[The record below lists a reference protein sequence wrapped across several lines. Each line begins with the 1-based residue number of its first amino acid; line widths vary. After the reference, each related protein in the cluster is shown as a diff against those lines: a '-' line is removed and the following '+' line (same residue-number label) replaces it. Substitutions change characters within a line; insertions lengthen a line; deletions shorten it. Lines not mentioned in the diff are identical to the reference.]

1 MKRAGG
7 GAEKMTHRTIVDV
20 VEFTLASKAQVSLSE
35 GSGQQPK
42 VHYRSG
48 SNILLDFDGSLI

>member
-7 GAEKMTHRTIVDV
+7 SEKLTNRTIVDV